1 VVAQLVEY
9 GCDINATDCNGET
22 AFHWAAVAG
31 NSNIIDAIKETLPLL
46 DAKSV
51 AGFTPLM
58 KAAQMGHVAVVQSLI
73 DAGAC
78 IYTRDNK
85 YGWTALHLAAV
96 DGREQVCE
104 ALIKAGASTTD
115 KDNGRC
121 TALQIAASPELR
133 LLMSRCAAEIEMGRI
148 CARGGTPYL

>member
-1 VVAQLVEY
+1 
-9 GCDINATDCNGET
+9 
-22 AFHWAAVAG
+22 
-31 NSNIIDAIKETLPLL
+31 
-46 DAKSV
+46 
-51 AGFTPLM
+51 
-58 KAAQMGHVAVVQSLI
+58 MGHVAVVQSLI
-73 DAGAC
+73 DAGIPRTPAVRLATDNRTGAC

-133 LLMSRCAAEIEMGRI
+133 LLMSRCAAEIEMGRM
-148 CARGGTPYL
+148 